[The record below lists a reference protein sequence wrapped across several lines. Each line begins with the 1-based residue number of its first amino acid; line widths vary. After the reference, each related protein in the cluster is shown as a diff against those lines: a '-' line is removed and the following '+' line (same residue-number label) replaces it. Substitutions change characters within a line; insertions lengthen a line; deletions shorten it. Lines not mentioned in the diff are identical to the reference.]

1 MYDLHAP
8 MTILMSC
15 SILFSTKV
23 APSRSDTRTFLRCFT
38 EGSRKSHG
46 SLTEV
51 SRKVPGSLTEV
62 SRKSHGRF
70 QEHFR
75 NLSRNY
81 LDPGSFLE
89 YGMFPGRFQECSRKV
104 PGTIWIQEDSRKQ
117 ETGNRKKIHKD
128 PSQINIRSY
137 STEYGRMIETPHYSR
152 GQQASCHLSKDSFCY
167 LRYLLI

>member
-1 MYDLHAP
+1 MYDLHAL

-46 SLTEV
+46 RFQEV
-51 SRKVPGSLTEV
+51 SW
-62 SRKSHGRF
+62 KSHGRF

-104 PGTIWIQEDSRKQ
+104 PGTIWIQE
-117 ETGNRKKIHKD
+117 TGNRKQEKD
-128 PSQINIRSY
+128 TQGPFSNKHPQLQYRVRKDDRD
-137 STEYGRMIETPHYSR
+137 TTL
-152 GQQASCHLSKDSFCY
+152 LS
-167 LRYLLI
+167 LNQ